1 MSKVNEIIAKYTD
14 GKATLEE
21 ANGAL
26 KEVNAGFHLDPLR
39 NTFTGEELLK
49 TKADTAETANGFGL
63 LDSGTGTLDKVEVR
77 NGELVN
83 CDMGESYAL
92 VIIAGHTYQ
101 VKGNVLVQP
110 EPAQETES
118 IPARPDMRRRKD
130 LAGKVVRQTTKSGVY
145 DVTYD
150 EDGYA
155 AKSAHVRFN

>member
-21 ANGAL
+21 TNGAL

-92 VIIAGHTYQ
+92 VIIAGKTFH
-101 VKGNVLVQP
+101 VNGKKLV
-110 EPAQETES
+110 ETEPS
-118 IPARPDMRRRKD
+118 QDTATIPARPDMRRRKD
-130 LAGKVVRQTTKSGVY
+130 LAGQVVRQTTKAGVY
-145 DVTYD
+145 DVTYN

-155 AKSAHVRFN
+155 VKSAHVRFN

>member
-130 LAGKVVRQTTKSGVY
+130 LAGQVVRQHTRTGDF
-145 DVTYD
+145 DVTYTD
-150 EDGYA
+150 AGYA
-155 AKSAHVRFN
+155 VSAKKVN